1 MKKILV
7 IGAGSWGTALANTLA
22 NDNTNIFLWTAKQNV
37 SDQINKTRINK
48 KYFKN
53 FALHKNIT
61 SLSGRINPK
70 LYRYIFYV
78 LPAKVFE
85 EFFKNYLIN
94 NQFNNFIICSKGLGE
109 KGDFISELAK
119 IKLRIKHLFILSGP
133 SFADE
138 VILNKPTALSLAGK
152 DNHRI
157 IGKLFQNT
165 NLRLYYSSDIR
176 ALEFLGI
183 LKNIY
188 ALGAGI
194 IDALSLGENAKASY
208 LTRCLYE
215 INSTLKLKKLDQEQL
230 FSLGGVGDLFLTS
243 NSTRSRNYTFGF
255 KFIKN
260 KSKKYEKKITT
271 EGLNSIFVINKNK
284 EINFYQLPILKTILN
299 ILKGKNPKIEIEKLL
314 KRKFKFE

>member
-22 NDNTNIFLWTAKQNV
+22 YNNANVFLWTAKKDV
-37 SDQINKTRINK
+37 SEQINKTRTNK
-48 KYFKN
+48 KYFKKLK
-53 FALHKNIT
+53 LHKNIT
-61 SLSGRINPK
+61 STSGKIDPE
-70 LYRYIFYV
+70 LYSYIFYV
-78 LPAKVFE
+78 LPAKAFE
-85 EFFKNYLIN
+85 KFLKNYLIN
-94 NQFNNFIICSKGLGE
+94 NQFNYFIICSKGLGE
-109 KGDFISELAK
+109 KGEFISELAK
-119 IKLRIKHLFILSGP
+119 VKLSIKRLFILSGP

-152 DNHRI
+152 NDHPI

-165 NLRLYYSSDIR
+165 NLRLYYSSNIKT
-176 ALEFLGI
+176 LEFLGI

-194 IDALSLGENAKASY
+194 IDALNLGENAKASY

-215 INSTLKLKKLDQEQL
+215 IKSTLKLKKLDQEQL

-243 NSTRSRNYTFGF
+243 NSTRSRNYTFGY

-260 KSKKYEKKITT
+260 KSKKSYKKITV

-284 EINFYQLPILKTILN
+284 EIDSNQLPILKTILN